1 MCFTMVDAN
10 VVRFGSEG
18 RVRQNGPPIVTAKTA
33 EKPQQRH
40 LRHTQVSPMKTFN
53 GSALRQLFTHH
64 R

>member
-1 MCFTMVDAN
+1 MCFTRADAN
-10 VVRFGSEG
+10 VGRFGFGG

-40 LRHTQVSPMKTFN
+40 LRHTQVSLMNIFN

>member
-18 RVRQNGPPIVTAKTA
+18 RVRQNGPRIVTAKTVVR
-33 EKPQQRH
+33 PRQRR
-40 LRHTQVSPMKTFN
+40 LRHTQVSLMKIFN